1 MLLRCRTGRSSIDTK
16 TFKWLLGLLAPL
28 WRWVAAAVFFGF
40 LTTGSSIALMGTS
53 AWLIARAALHPSVAE
68 LGVAIVGVR
77 FFGISRGLFR
87 YLERLTS
94 HEVTFRLLR
103 NLRVWFYETIEPLAP
118 ARLTHQRS
126 GDLLARVM
134 GDIETLE
141 NFYIRAAAPPVVA
154 VLITLV
160 MVVFTGVL
168 HPLLAL
174 ALLAAVLLVGVLLP
188 YAAWRSGQ
196 KPGAERVTIRAEMN
210 TALLD
215 GIQGMAELLVF
226 GQEQRQMERVQRLNR
241 QLADSQRT
249 MAFQNGWQTAAG
261 ALGVSLT
268 VIGMLVIGIPRLDSI
283 MLAPLALAVTACFEA
298 FLPLS
303 SAFQVTGSNLEA
315 GRRLVEMTTPDK
327 VQNSGVKREQ
337 DSYTIEFDRVTFRYQ
352 PDHPPVLTNF
362 SLTIPHG
369 EQVAITGES
378 GIGKTTLVNL
388 LLRFWEVEQGE
399 IRLGGVSLHNYDPEA
414 LRRLVGV
421 VSQQPHIFNATIRE
435 NLLLARPDADENALV
450 KAARQARIHDFIVSL
465 PEGYDT
471 WVGEQGY
478 KLSGGER
485 QRLAIAR
492 VLLKDAPILLLDEPT
507 ANLDVENASLI
518 LQAVAHAS
526 EGRTTLL
533 ITHQPELIQGQFF
546 VQAFSDF
553 LR

>member
-1 MLLRCRTGRSSIDTK
+1 MDTK

-40 LTTGSSIALMGTS
+40 LTIGSSIALMGTS

-68 LGVAIVGVR
+68 LSVAIVGVR

-118 ARLTHQRS
+118 ARLTYQRS

-141 NFYIRAAAPPVVA
+141 NFYIRAVAPPVVA
-154 VLITLV
+154 VLIMLV
-160 MVVFTGVL
+160 MVVFTGAL

-174 ALLAAVLLVGVLLP
+174 VLLAAVLLVGVLLP

-196 KPGAERVTIRAEMN
+196 QPGAEMVIMRAELN
-210 TALLD
+210 SALLD

-268 VIGMLVIGIPRLDSI
+268 VITMLVIGIPRLDSI

-327 VQNSGVKREQ
+327 VQNSGVKKEH

-352 PDHPPVLTNF
+352 PDHPPVLTHF

-399 IRLGGVSLHNYDPEA
+399 IRLGGVSLRDYDPEA
-414 LRRLVGV
+414 LRRLIGV

-507 ANLDVENASLI
+507 ANLDAENARLI

>member
-1 MLLRCRTGRSSIDTK
+1 MDTK

-40 LTTGSSIALMGTS
+40 LTIGSSIALMGTS

-68 LGVAIVGVR
+68 LSVAIVGVR
-77 FFGISRGLFR
+77 FFGISRGIFR

-103 NLRVWFYETIEPLAP
+103 NLRVWFYEAIEPLAP

-141 NFYIRAAAPPVVA
+141 NFYIRAVAPPVVA
-154 VLITLV
+154 VLIMLV

-168 HPLLAL
+168 HPLLVL
-174 ALLAAVLLVGVLLP
+174 VLLAAVLLVGVLLP

-196 KPGAERVTIRAEMN
+196 QPGAEMVTSRSEMN

-215 GIQGMAELLVF
+215 GLQGMAELLVF

-241 QLADSQRT
+241 QLADSQRA

-268 VIGMLVIGIPRLDSI
+268 VIAMLVIGIPRLDSI

-303 SAFQVTGSNLEA
+303 SAFQVMGSNLEA

-327 VQNSGVKREQ
+327 VQNSGVKKEH
-337 DSYTIEFDRVTFRYQ
+337 DLYTIEFDRVTFRYQ

-362 SLTIPHG
+362 NLTIPHG

-414 LRRLVGV
+414 LRHLIGV

-450 KAARQARIHDFIVSL
+450 NAAQQARIHDFIVSL

-507 ANLDVENASLI
+507 ANLDAENARLI

-546 VQAFSDF
+546 VQAFSDL